1 MSILHFADQMA
12 GDGNIVNF
20 HVFLGRE
27 NGEPKD
33 GVVVPL
39 EWLDEFEDRRS
50 VATI

>member
-33 GVVVPL
+33 GVIVPL
-39 EWLDEFEDRRS
+39 EGLDEFEDWRS
-50 VATI
+50 ITTI

>member
-12 GDGNIVNF
+12 GDRNIVNF
-20 HVFLGRE
+20 HVFLGMD

-39 EWLDEFEDRRS
+39 EGLDELKDRRS
-50 VATI
+50 VAAI